1 MAALSRFYS
10 TRRQHPLAHRRQMFE
25 ISIQE
30 APGSRHFTRSDRFRT
45 ARAVRVAQILLIVGH
60 HADEGNIDAQEH
72 GIVGYRDGGA
82 AVLSLPRREGG
93 KRKGGNRV

>member
-1 MAALSRFYS
+1 M
-10 TRRQHPLAHRRQMFE
+10 
-25 ISIQE
+25 
-30 APGSRHFTRSDRFRT
+30 
-45 ARAVRVAQILLIVGH
+45 AQILLIVGH